1 MIESAMNTDDEV
13 LPLETITHRIVMLRG
28 QKVLLDEDLAA
39 LYGVPTG
46 RFNEQV
52 KRNLRRFPVDFMFQV
67 TDEEFVALRSHFAIS
82 NKRGGRR
89 YMPYAFTEH
98 GAIMAAM
105 ILNSPRAT
113 EISVYV
119 VRAFIQLRQLLAS
132 HQELAKRLEE
142 LENKTEILSVQ
153 QETFAQNTRA
163 QLKQVFEAIRELR
176 AVPEEASTKRPIGFV
191 VPEEKSGKT
200 KEGG

>member
-1 MIESAMNTDDEV
+1 
-13 LPLETITHRIVMLRG
+13 
-28 QKVLLDEDLAA
+28 
-39 LYGVPTG
+39 
-46 RFNEQV
+46 
-52 KRNLRRFPVDFMFQV
+52 
-67 TDEEFVALRSHFAIS
+67 
-82 NKRGGRR
+82 
-89 YMPYAFTEH
+89 MPYAFTEH

-200 KEGG
+200 KAGG